1 MKNKTSKK
9 PKIIFILILCI
20 AVLAAVIVRCAQS
33 KQTTTDGSQD
43 TPAQP
48 NETVVTTP
56 TPTPTETLPQPSS
69 QINVSIDLP
78 DYDGYSFTDSQK
90 ALISNCAFVGDSICS
105 GLYVYGVLPQDI
117 VVAVGN
123 VGIRSID
130 DYTFKVNGGEYN
142 ALDALEV
149 IAPKYVIFSMG
160 MNDINITSAETY
172 CENYLN
178 MLERTHERLPQSKLY
193 VASIT
198 PISSASSFASNEK
211 INSYNAAVKQAVEA
225 AGYNY
230 IDIATSIRDS
240 SGGMNPHFDG
250 GDGIHV
256 NKSGYYSILSDVVRQ
271 IG

>member
-1 MKNKTSKK
+1 MKNKTNRK
-9 PKIIFILILCI
+9 PRIVFILILCI
-20 AVLAAVIVRCAQS
+20 AVLAAVIVRLVQS
-33 KQTTTDGSQD
+33 KQTTTDDPQE

-48 NETVVTTP
+48 TETVVTTP
-56 TPTPTETLPQPSS
+56 TPTPTESLPQPSS
-69 QINVSIDLP
+69 QISVSIDLP

-130 DYTFKVNGGEYN
+130 DYTFKVNGREYN
-142 ALDALEV
+142 AVDALEV

-160 MNDINITSAETY
+160 MNDINMTSAETY

-198 PISSASSFASNEK
+198 PIDSASSFASNDK
-211 INSYNAAVKQAVEA
+211 INSYNAAVKQAVET

-230 IDIATSIRDS
+230 IDIATSLRDS
-240 SGGMNPHFDG
+240 SGGMNPHFSG

-256 NKSGYYSILSDVVRQ
+256 NKSGYYSILTDVVKQ

>member
-1 MKNKTSKK
+1 MKTKTNRI
-9 PKIIFILILCI
+9 PQLVFLAVIIV
-20 AVLAAVIVRCAQS
+20 AVLVAVIVRLVQS
-33 KQTTTDGSQD
+33 KQTTTE
-43 TPAQP
+43 TPQETLAQP
-48 NETVVTTP
+48 TETVVVTP
-56 TPTPTETLPQPSS
+56 TPTATLPQPSS
-69 QINVSIDLP
+69 QISVSIDLP

-142 ALDALEV
+142 ALDALKV

-178 MLERTHERLPQSKLY
+178 MLKRTHDILPQSKLY

-198 PISSASSFASNEK
+198 PIDAASSFASNDK
-211 INSYNAAVKQAVEA
+211 INRYNVAVKQAVEG

-230 IDIATSIRDS
+230 IDIATSCVT
-240 SGGMNPHFDG
+240 PP
-250 GDGIHV
+250 V
-256 NKSGYYSILSDVVRQ
+256 A
-271 IG
+271 